1 MIEVLRASPLL
12 TVQDTGRTGL
22 RHLGVPLAGMM
33 DTPALMAANLL
44 LGNPIDAAGLEVS
57 FGPTWFKAH
66 QDIQIVLM
74 GTDMRARLM
83 TPDGKHSIQDYLAP
97 GFIHDIPAGHRIH
110 CQAAADPGQRS
121 CLAVAG
127 GIDVPLVMGSRSTDL
142 NNGFGGYQGRT
153 LRAGDML
160 PVAISSRQ
168 SNRQPDKG
176 ARAHGIRQAQ
186 ASMTLRTVTGAEYD
200 AFTDRSQSALWHT
213 EWQVTPLSNR
223 MGLRLNGESLKLQQH
238 NDRQSSGVLPGV
250 IQIPHDGQPIILAND
265 GQTTGGY
272 PHIASVVAADLW
284 QLAYLSPGTV
294 INFAQVSIDDALA
307 LADAQAL
314 KLKQLELWLSW
325 PK

>member
-1 MIEVLRASPLL
+1 MIEVLRASPLM
-12 TVQDTGRTGL
+12 TVQDTGRPGL
-22 RHLGVPLAGMM
+22 RHLGVPLTGMM

-44 LGNPIDAAGLEVS
+44 LGNPTDAAGLEVS
-57 FGPTWFKAH
+57 FGPTWLKVH

-74 GTDMRARLM
+74 GADMRARLM
-83 TPDGKHSIQDYLAP
+83 TPDGKHSVRDYLAP

-127 GIDVPLVMGSRSTDL
+127 GIDVPLVLGSRSTDL

-168 SNRQPDKG
+168 SNKG
-176 ARAHGIRQAQ
+176 AASHGIRQA
-186 ASMTLRTVTGAEYD
+186 AATMTLRTVTGPEYN
-200 AFTDRSQSALWHT
+200 AFTDRSQSAFWHT

-223 MGLRLNGESLKLQQH
+223 MGLRLNGERLKLQQPIE
-238 NDRQSSGVLPGV
+238 RQSSGVMPGV
-250 IQIPHDGQPIILAND
+250 IQVPPDGQPIILGND

-272 PHIASVVAADLW
+272 PQFGSIVAADLW

-294 INFAQVSIDDALA
+294 INFMQVSVDE
-307 LADAQAL
+307 AQAL
-314 KLKQLELWLSW
+314 AAAQTLKLTQLELWLGWSQ
-325 PK
+325 PAQ